1 MKTPSTGTRYFERLT
16 VPWYWWLIGAGVA
29 ALICYE
35 INLAARGAS
44 WMWAIFPVVFLIAG
58 ALLWSMGRGTVEV
71 RDGELWAG
79 NAHLPLTLISRAAG
93 VPAEAKSAAM
103 GRQLDPAAFVYHKG
117 WIKTLVA
124 VVLDDADDPT
134 PYWLVSTRHPEQL
147 LACIPAATTLD

>member
-1 MKTPSTGTRYFERLT
+1 MNTPGTSTGYFERLT
-16 VPWYWWLIGAGVA
+16 VPWYWWLFAAGVA

-44 WMWAIFPVVFLIAG
+44 WMYALFPVVFLLAAAI
-58 ALLWSMGRGTVEV
+58 LWSMSRASVGV

-79 NAHLPLTLISRAAG
+79 NAHLPLDVISRAAA
-93 VPAEAKSAAM
+93 VPAEAKSAAL
-103 GRQLDPAAFVYHKG
+103 GRQLDPAAFVYHRG

-124 VVLDDADDPT
+124 VVLDDPDDPT
-134 PYWLVSTRHPEQL
+134 PYWLVSTRHPERL